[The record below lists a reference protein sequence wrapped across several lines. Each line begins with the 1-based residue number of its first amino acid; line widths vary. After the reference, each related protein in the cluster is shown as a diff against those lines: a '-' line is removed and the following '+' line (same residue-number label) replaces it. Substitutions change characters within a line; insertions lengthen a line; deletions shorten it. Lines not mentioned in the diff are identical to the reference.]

1 MMPTLIAA
9 FVSLICLAPVPTPR
23 EPAGGKAVV
32 PKLDPADR
40 EAIVAGA
47 VLAIREYHKAGVK
60 GDIPAGLWGA
70 AIAKLKPIRV
80 RYDRVN
86 VAIVLSEKDGV
97 EEGLYMIPFISSY
110 AISAAEFVTFERLS
124 GPGERG
130 LGVLYR
136 YKLAPKAK

>member
-9 FVSLICLAPVPTPR
+9 FVSLTCLAPVPTPK
-23 EPAGGKAVV
+23 EPAGPKAVV
-32 PKLDPADR
+32 PKLGQAER
-40 EAIVAGA
+40 EAIVADA
-47 VLAIREYHKAGVK
+47 VVTVREYHKAGLK

-70 AIAKLKPIRV
+70 AITKLKPVRV

-97 EEGLYMIPFISSY
+97 EEGLYMIPFISSF
-110 AISAAEFVTFERLS
+110 APAAAEFATFERLS

-130 LGVLYR
+130 LGVLYH